1 MITCGTVTVATRAEL
16 ACCPGWQRAF
26 VHGRKDWRYYEI
38 VEDTL
43 QQDFEFRYLI
53 LHDDAIQPFFVL
65 DQDLAAGAGR
75 VLQSIVNGVRRV
87 WPRFLK
93 MRTLMVGCAAG
104 EGHLAAEWVGDGL
117 AGVLLQVARQWKAG
131 LVVMKEFPSRY
142 RAALANLP
150 RLGFTRVPSMP
161 MTRLNIDY
169 ASFDDYVARKLSK
182 PTRKSLRR
190 KLRTAHRAHPP
201 IELQVVDDVTEF
213 VDEIYPLYLA
223 VFERSTL
230 HFEKLTK
237 EFLCAIGQRMPDK
250 VHFFI
255 WRQAGKAVAFS
266 LCMVHGDTIYD
277 EYLGLDYAVAFDL
290 YLYFYTLRDIID
302 WAIGHGIKWYV
313 SSALNYDPKLH
324 LRCDLVPLDLYV
336 AHTSPLVNVFIKRL
350 LPWLEPTRSEPL
362 LQRFPNFS
370 EVWGMDGR

>member
-16 ACCPGWQRAF
+16 ASCPGWQRSF

-43 QQDFEFRYLI
+43 QQDFEFRYLV

-65 DQDLAAGAGR
+65 DQDLAAGAGK

-117 AGVLLQVARQWKAG
+117 AAVLLQVARQSKAG

-142 RAALANLP
+142 RAARANLP

-169 ASFDDYVARKLSK
+169 A
-182 PTRKSLRR
+182 
-190 KLRTAHRAHPP
+190 
-201 IELQVVDDVTEF
+201 
-213 VDEIYPLYLA
+213 
-223 VFERSTL
+223 
-230 HFEKLTK
+230 
-237 EFLCAIGQRMPDK
+237 
-250 VHFFI
+250 
-255 WRQAGKAVAFS
+255 
-266 LCMVHGDTIYD
+266 
-277 EYLGLDYAVAFDL
+277 
-290 YLYFYTLRDIID
+290 
-302 WAIGHGIKWYV
+302 
-313 SSALNYDPKLH
+313 
-324 LRCDLVPLDLYV
+324 
-336 AHTSPLVNVFIKRL
+336 
-350 LPWLEPTRSEPL
+350 
-362 LQRFPNFS
+362 
-370 EVWGMDGR
+370 

>member
-1 MITCGTVTVATRAEL
+1 MITCGTVTVATRADL
-16 ACCPGWQRAF
+16 ASCPGWQRAF
-26 VHGRKDWRYYEI
+26 SHGRKDWRYYEI

-43 QQDFEFRYLI
+43 HQDFEFRYLV

-65 DQDLAAGAGR
+65 DQDLTAGAGK
-75 VLQSIVNGVRRV
+75 VLRSIVNGVRRV

-93 MRTLMVGCAAG
+93 MRTLMVGCSAG
-104 EGHLAAEWVGDGL
+104 EGHLAAEGVGDEL
-117 AGVLLQVARQWKAG
+117 AGALLQVARQSNVG

-142 RAALANLP
+142 RPALANFL

-161 MTRLNIDY
+161 MTRLNIEY
-169 ASFDDYVARKLSK
+169 ASFDDYVAKKLSK

-190 KLRTAHRAHPP
+190 KLRAAERAHPP
-201 IELQVVDDVTEF
+201 IELQVVNDVTEF

-223 VFERSTL
+223 VFARSNL

-237 EFLCAIGQRMPDK
+237 EFFCAIGQRMPDK
-250 VHFFI
+250 VQFFI

-266 LCMVHGDTIYD
+266 LCMVHGDAIYD
-277 EYLGLDYAVAFDL
+277 EYLGLDYAVALDL
-290 YLYFYTLRDIID
+290 HLYFYTLRDIID
-302 WAIGHGIKWYV
+302 WAIARGIKWYV

-324 LRCDLVPLDLYV
+324 LRCDLAPLDLYV
-336 AHTSPLVNVFIKRL
+336 AHTSPLVNAFIKRL

-370 EVWGMDGR
+370 EVWG